1 MKKMQNLASNNETI
15 DFWPLFSKSCAGFRH
30 TSDWQNSY
38 NHFEHFSFEPNLLE
52 IYNQDENIGFGTN
65 TINTITVKATYYFVK
80 SPSPA
85 LPNQQQINK
94 WLPECGTNNPNN
106 LIPFS
111 FSLHIREN
119 NELGIN
125 ENQIPELTAYPN
137 PADNSVNLR
146 MNNGNIEKVFIYDLQ
161 GRVVFNYQES
171 TNSKSV
177 EVDLNDFQKGLYIIR
192 VESHG
197 GTVSSTKLIKR

>member
-1 MKKMQNLASNNETI
+1 M
-15 DFWPLFSKSCAGFRH
+15 
-30 TSDWQNSY
+30 NSFPTHSILVSSISEGKEY
-38 NHFEHFSFEPNLLE
+38 NFMREKTC
-52 IYNQDENIGFGTN
+52 I
-65 TINTITVKATYYFVK
+65 
-80 SPSPA
+80 
-85 LPNQQQINK
+85 
-94 WLPECGTNNPNN
+94 NNPNQ

-146 MNNGNIEKVFIYDLQ
+146 LNNGNIEKLFIYDLQ
-161 GRVVFNYQES
+161 GRVVFHYQES

-197 GTVSSTKLIKR
+197 GSVSSTKLIKR